1 MAILSDDKFT
11 PEFWMHRTN
20 INSPDCQFSTPG
32 NQAKLCGPKS
42 RIFPYVCLV
51 AEVDAS
57 RTDAKVRIKSKPP
70 NFFFINYL
78 FSTFATK
85 VFHDSK
91 LFYTFAVTETLSSMK
106 MQTYIA
112 NTQRGI
118 TDFVNANGIS
128 KEMIINIFQ
137 SKEGEYIL
145 NYFVED

>member
-1 MAILSDDKFT
+1 
-11 PEFWMHRTN
+11 
-20 INSPDCQFSTPG
+20 
-32 NQAKLCGPKS
+32 
-42 RIFPYVCLV
+42 
-51 AEVDAS
+51 
-57 RTDAKVRIKSKPP
+57 
-70 NFFFINYL
+70 
-78 FSTFATK
+78 
-85 VFHDSK
+85 
-91 LFYTFAVTETLSSMK
+91 MK